1 MVLLQKYV
9 AISSMCLSCVQIN
22 IMETTKPG
30 VPRRRIWDRRVAA
43 EAERLV
49 EHLYSTLTWRHPQGV
64 HSAKAEEL
72 QFQLSDNS
80 ITVAVTVMMAMG
92 RRILRTIHC
101 RRPPSRPP
109 RVRDDVVKTG
119 EELTL
124 TGKPTE
130 LIELSSSRVDEIDNF
145 NMPSRTTGDPPGV
158 STSIGTRS
166 I

>member
-1 MVLLQKYV
+1 ML
-9 AISSMCLSCVQIN
+9 
-22 IMETTKPG
+22 
-30 VPRRRIWDRRVAA
+30 
-43 EAERLV
+43 
-49 EHLYSTLTWRHPQGV
+49 
-64 HSAKAEEL
+64 SAKAEEL

-80 ITVAVTVMMAMG
+80 VTVAVTVMMAMG

-130 LIELSSSRVDEIDNF
+130 LIELSSSRIGRFTRCKYVNRHQINRTNSGAFRCSQTTWKFSSDTRTHHPE
-145 NMPSRTTGDPPGV
+145 SRWKSAKRPRGRHDHRFWTE
-158 STSIGTRS
+158 STRS
-166 I
+166 EVNNRLWRSVMCSAGSATARS